1 MMHTE
6 KHPIEIEFT
15 IVDRIVE
22 YSKLQNRMSG
32 LKISRRI
39 MGEEV
44 I

>member
-22 YSKLQNRMSG
+22 YSKLQARMSFS
-32 LKISRRI
+32 LDKTLR
-39 MGEEV
+39 
-44 I
+44 